1 MANYP
6 IGRFVSWRYS
16 LYCLF
21 FVYTAA
27 IGQPRPISPVI
38 KQTLKADSTQKSKP
52 SVLSIRAFDGDIS
65 KSLASAFVLIKSRAT
80 GKTERFSLLNGRL
93 ERTFS
98 VPDELTIE
106 VNAEGYISAKGKRI
120 IELSPLGNHYEFDA
134 VLDRTAIGLT
144 VWAVDRQTD
153 KIIPGVR
160 FTISGKATG
169 DTSLTLT
176 PDSTTGLSKVVLPN
190 KGVYVLSST
199 AKGYADFVQSIRLDS
214 VQNEARFILAAKPLP
229 AEKKPSP
236 KPVAENTV
244 PAAKPIVK
252 PPSSTTAV
260 PVSAAAAVVVAAK
273 PFGPIEKG
281 KPVQL
286 KNLYFDQ
293 SSPVLR
299 AESYPELDQ
308 LYSMLLENPALQI
321 EIVGHTDNQGDFD
334 LNVKLSRDRCQS
346 VIDYLVTKG
355 IAKSRLK
362 AVGRGPIDSI
372 APNNSEENRKKNRR
386 VEFVII

>member
-21 FVYTAA
+21 FVYTVA

-38 KQTLKADSTQKSKP
+38 KQMPRTDSTQKSKP

-98 VPDELTIE
+98 APDELTIE

-169 DTSLTLT
+169 ATSLTLT

-229 AEKKPSP
+229 AEKKPST
-236 KPVAENTV
+236 KPVIENTAPPEKV
-244 PAAKPIVK
+244 VVK
-252 PPSSTTAV
+252 PPVTPPITTT
-260 PVSAAAAVVVAAK
+260 AAAAEVVAVK

-362 AVGRGPIDSI
+362 AVGRGPIDSV